1 MGKHSYFGVD
11 LSHLRSTAGKIAAS
25 NSATHR
31 RQMTFS
37 VDHQLKFCSR
47 APFEDCIQNLSHVK
61 KKMCTTNESH
71 ILQHFSN
78 SRIISGWSFGYFL
91 LKPNNF
97 FLAVTFDYYCLKQL
111 VTSVCLLISKC
122 NNMESS
128 CF

>member
-61 KKMCTTNESH
+61 KKCVQLMSH
-71 ILQHFSN
+71 IFCNTSLIPELYQVGPSV
-78 SRIISGWSFGYFL
+78 ISF
-91 LKPNNF
+91 
-97 FLAVTFDYYCLKQL
+97 
-111 VTSVCLLISKC
+111 
-122 NNMESS
+122 
-128 CF
+128 